1 MRKKSLSVKKRN
13 LKEAT
18 FFLKQKFIKKIY
30 NIFEKN
36 IRGVDRSLVAISGGP
51 DSLSLAFLAKCYSLI
66 NPVKFNYALVD
77 HRLRKDSNAEAK
89 KVVKMLQCG

>member
-13 LKEAT
+13 LKKVT
-18 FFLKQKFIKKIY
+18 FFLNQKFIKKIF

-66 NPVKFNYALVD
+66 YPVKFNYALVD
-77 HRLRKDSNAEAK
+77 HRLRKLFDN
-89 KVVKMLQCG
+89 